1 MADEAA
7 SAEAAAAA
15 EATALNSPSISS
27 YLAANRREKNKSYRA
42 FITENL
48 SKLSAALLAKIKA
61 VSRSKYYHQINR
73 SLVKIGLF
81 LK

>member
-27 YLAANRREKNKSYRA
+27 YVAANRRKNKSYRA
-42 FITENL
+42 FIIENL
-48 SKLSAALLAKIKA
+48 SKLSAELLAKIKA
-61 VSRSKYYHQINR
+61 VSRSKSYHQINR
-73 SLVKIGLF
+73 SLVKMGLF
-81 LK
+81 FK